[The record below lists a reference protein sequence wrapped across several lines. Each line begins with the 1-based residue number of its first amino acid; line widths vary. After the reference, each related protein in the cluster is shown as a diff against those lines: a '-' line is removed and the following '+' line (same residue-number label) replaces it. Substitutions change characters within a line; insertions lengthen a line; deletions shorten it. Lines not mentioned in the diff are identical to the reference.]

1 MPGRIIFSIWLFCL
15 SLMPAMASEFE
26 RPIPQPRSSDVELW
40 FAIASL
46 AFCAALYLVHRVI
59 SKR

>member
-1 MPGRIIFSIWLFCL
+1 MPRQFLMAILLFCASGGHL
-15 SLMPAMASEFE
+15 FASEFE
-26 RPIPQPRSSDVELW
+26 RPIPQPRSADAELW

-46 AFCAALYLVHRVI
+46 ALVAALYVVHRVI